1 MLVHRKMNEYKT
13 YFESSQLKLWD
24 EAVGVAELGEAS
36 GNVAD
41 VGCGCTF

>member
-1 MLVHRKMNEYKT
+1 MNEYKT
-13 YFESSQLKLWD
+13 YFESSEPRLWD
-24 EAVGVAELGEAS
+24 DAAGAAELGEAS